1 MESGV
6 IEWAERN
13 QLELIKQETIP
24 GTENNQCKDFKCDE
38 LEVFKE
44 PRESQGSPRRMRRE
58 AMQWE
63 IGSKRKIGARS
74 CRALYKEKELGFNL

>member
-1 MESGV
+1 M
-6 IEWAERN
+6 
-13 QLELIKQETIP
+13 
-24 GTENNQCKDFKCDE
+24 
-38 LEVFKE
+38 FKE

>member
-1 MESGV
+1 M
-6 IEWAERN
+6 
-13 QLELIKQETIP
+13 
-24 GTENNQCKDFKCDE
+24 
-38 LEVFKE
+38 FKE
-44 PRESQGSPRRMRRE
+44 PRESQGSPRRTRRRE